1 MTTNVPS
8 LAFVPTGITAPD
20 EVDILDG
27 VLSDLD
33 TAFGGGLN
41 KQLST
46 PQGQWATSLAAVI
59 ADKNAQIV
67 QMSNN
72 FNPDT
77 ADGIWQDALGRI
89 YFLTRLAAQST
100 VVTVTVNGLSGTV
113 IPAGTLVKDT
123 NGNTYSF
130 TGAITIGSSGLADG
144 EVQNVASGPIPC
156 AAGTLTQVFQS
167 VAGFDTITNASD
179 GTLGRDV
186 ETRADFETRRKASV
200 AANAKGTPESIY
212 ANVFAVA
219 DVLDCY
225 VLDNPTGSVVTKGS
239 TNYSMLAN
247 SVYVAAVG
255 GVDADI
261 AKAIW
266 QKKDLG
272 CSMNGNTSVT
282 VEDQSGY
289 SYPYPSYT
297 VKFQRPSSLPIKFA
311 VQVAANASLPSNYA
325 DLVKA
330 AIVARFNGTDGT
342 TRERIGS
349 YIYSSRYYGAV
360 QSVSSIASILSIL
373 IGTST
378 VNLTSISAGID
389 QYPTIS
395 TSDITVT
402 FI

>member
-8 LAFVPTGITAPD
+8 LVFTSTGITVPD
-20 EVDILDG
+20 ESAILDG
-27 VLSDLD
+27 TLSDID
-33 TAFGGGLN
+33 AAFGGGLN
-41 KQLST
+41 RQLTS
-46 PQGQWATSLAAVI
+46 PQGQWATSLAAVV

-100 VVTVTVNGLSGTV
+100 VVTVTVNGLVGTV

-123 NGNTYSF
+123 NGNTYAF
-130 TGAITIGSSGLADG
+130 TGAVTIGDSGLADG

-311 VQVAANASLPSNYA
+311 VQVAANSSLPSNYA

-378 VNLTSISAGID
+378 VNLTSISVGID

-395 TSDITVT
+395 TSNITVT

>member
-8 LAFVPTGITAPD
+8 LVFTSTGITVPD
-20 EVDILDG
+20 ETAILDG
-27 VLSDLD
+27 AISDID
-33 TAFGGGLN
+33 VAFGGGLN
-41 KQLST
+41 RLLPS
-46 PQGQWATSLAAVI
+46 PQGQWATSLSSIV

-100 VVTVTVNGLSGTV
+100 VVEVTVNGLVGTV

-130 TGAITIGSSGLADG
+130 TSAVTIGDSGLATG
-144 EVQNVASGPIPC
+144 EVQNIASGPIACP
-156 AAGTLTQVFQS
+156 AGTLTQVFQS
-167 VAGFDTITNASD
+167 VAGFDTITNAAD

-225 VLDNPTGSVVTKGS
+225 VLDNPTGSAVTKGS

-297 VKFQRPSSLPIKFA
+297 VKFQRPTSLSIKFA
-311 VQVAANASLPSNYA
+311 VQVVANSSLPSNYS

-330 AIVARFNGTDGT
+330 AIVARFNGTDGSA
-342 TRERIGS
+342 RERIGS
-349 YIYSSRYYGAV
+349 YVYSSRYYGAI
-360 QSVSSIASILSIL
+360 QSVSSLASILSVL
-373 IGTST
+373 IGTT
-378 VNLTSISAGID
+378 TANQTSLQIGID

-395 TSDITVT
+395 TSNITVT

>member
-1 MTTNVPS
+1 
-8 LAFVPTGITAPD
+8 
-20 EVDILDG
+20 
-27 VLSDLD
+27 
-33 TAFGGGLN
+33 
-41 KQLST
+41 
-46 PQGQWATSLAAVI
+46 
-59 ADKNAQIV
+59 
-67 QMSNN
+67 
-72 FNPDT
+72 
-77 ADGIWQDALGRI
+77 
-89 YFLTRLAAQST
+89 
-100 VVTVTVNGLSGTV
+100 VVTVTVNGLVGTV

-144 EVQNVASGPIPC
+144 EVQNIASGPIPC

-167 VAGFDTITNASD
+167 VAGFDTITNAAD

-212 ANVFAVA
+212 ANVFAVS

-225 VLDNPTGSVVTKGS
+225 VLDNPTGAAVTKGS

-325 DLVKA
+325 NLVKA

-342 TRERIGS
+342 TRERIGA

-389 QYPTIS
+389 KYPTIS

>member
-8 LAFVPTGITAPD
+8 LVFTSTGITVPD
-20 EVDILDG
+20 ESAILDG
-27 VLSDLD
+27 TLSDID
-33 TAFGGGLN
+33 AAFGGGLN
-41 KQLST
+41 RQLTS
-46 PQGQWATSLAAVI
+46 PQGQWATSLAAVV

-130 TGAITIGSSGLADG
+130 TGAVTIGDSGLASG
-144 EVQNVASGPIPC
+144 EVQNIASGPIPC

-167 VAGFDTITNASD
+167 VAGFDTITNAAD

-311 VQVAANASLPSNYA
+311 VQVAANSSLPSNYA
-325 DLVKA
+325 DLVKS

-378 VNLTSISAGID
+378 VNLTSISVGID

-395 TSDITVT
+395 TSNITVT

>member
-1 MTTNVPS
+1 MTTNVPA
-8 LAFVPTGITAPD
+8 LAFVQTGITAPD

-100 VVTVTVNGLSGTV
+100 VVTVTVNGLVGTV

-123 NGNTYSF
+123 NGNTYAF
-130 TGAITIGSSGLADG
+130 TGAVTIGDSGLADG

-167 VAGFDTITNASD
+167 VAGFDTITNAAD

-289 SYPYPSYT
+289 SYPYPAYT

-311 VQVAANASLPSNYA
+311 VQVAANSSLPSNYS

-378 VNLTSISAGID
+378 VNLTSISVGID

-395 TSDITVT
+395 TSNITVT